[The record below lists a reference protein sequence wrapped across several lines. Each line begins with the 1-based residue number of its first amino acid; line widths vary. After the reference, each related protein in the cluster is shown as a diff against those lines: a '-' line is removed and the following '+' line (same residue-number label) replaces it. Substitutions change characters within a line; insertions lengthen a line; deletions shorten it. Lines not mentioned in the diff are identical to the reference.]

1 MNRVQILC
9 VGKLKESY
17 LHDACEEYRK
27 RLNRYCKL
35 EITEVGEYR
44 TGQNPGKAEIEKALE
59 MEGGGL
65 ISKIRGEY
73 VIALCVEGESAD
85 SIQLSEKL
93 EQLAIA
99 GKSSVTFI
107 IGGSFG
113 LSDETKKRADF
124 KLSMSEMTFPHQ
136 LARVM
141 LLEQVYRAHSISSNA
156 KYHK

>member
-27 RLNRYCKL
+27 RLNRHCKL

-59 MEGGGL
+59 MEGGRL

-73 VIALCVEGESAD
+73 VIALCVEGES
-85 SIQLSEKL
+85 
-93 EQLAIA
+93 
-99 GKSSVTFI
+99 
-107 IGGSFG
+107 
-113 LSDETKKRADF
+113 
-124 KLSMSEMTFPHQ
+124 
-136 LARVM
+136 
-141 LLEQVYRAHSISSNA
+141 
-156 KYHK
+156 